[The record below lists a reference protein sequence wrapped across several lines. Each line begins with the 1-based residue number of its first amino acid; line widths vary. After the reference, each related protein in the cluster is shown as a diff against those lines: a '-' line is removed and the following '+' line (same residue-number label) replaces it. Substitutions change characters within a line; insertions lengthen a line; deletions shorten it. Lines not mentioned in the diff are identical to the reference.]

1 MDTLLAPFLTEQ
13 IGMLVAFVL
22 TLLVFSYLLGD
33 NPLFRLAQ
41 ALLVGVGV
49 GYGIVVVFHYVL
61 IPRLAL
67 LTTNRLLVVP
77 PLLLGLLLWAKLQPS
92 WSRVGNISVAFILGA
107 GAALAIGGALL
118 GTLAPQVR
126 ATLLSLNPA
135 DYPSATDSNPGLDA
149 GIIVAGTICVL
160 LSFYFRAP
168 APGQRVGPGSV
179 LLHFAGRVGR
189 YFIMVTFGALFANMV
204 MSLVSLLL
212 GRIEFLMDTM
222 SKLLTWLGFA

>member
-1 MDTLLAPFLTEQ
+1 MDVLLAPFLTEQ
-13 IGMLVAFVL
+13 TGMLVAFVL
-22 TLLVFSYLLGD
+22 TLLIFSYLLGD

-67 LTTNRLLVVP
+67 LTTNWLLVVP

-92 WSRVGNISVAFILGA
+92 WSRVGNVSVAFILGA

-135 DYPSATDSNPGLDA
+135 DYPFATDSNPALDA

-160 LSFYFRAP
+160 LSFYFHAP
-168 APGQRVGPGSV
+168 APGQRVGPGGA

-189 YFIMVTFGALFANMV
+189 YFIMITFGALFANMA

-212 GRIEFLMDTM
+212 GRVEFLMDTM
-222 SKLLTWLGFA
+222 SKLLVWLGFT